1 MGDTKAPATITEKI
15 HYMESFLDLGQF
27 INGDKNSAE
36 QIRSYY
42 RTNHGAYRR
51 VHSKA
56 GFMHFHVSK
65 NGQFSPKDAYYQPD
79 VAARYIKPGDHV
91 LELGSGQ
98 GANAVYLAAKFPD
111 ATFIGLDLFPAKRE
125 DKLANLTIRQQDYST
140 MPDFA
145 DESFDVIYGIET
157 LVHLTHKEPVLREIR
172 RVLKPNGVFV
182 VFDYALSRRFEEFTP
197 ETQTAIALISKG
209 GNAAMIESVEE
220 WETHF
225 ANAGFSVVE
234 ADDLTREIMPDLKR
248 LQHKAA
254 HIMDHKF
261 RARVIFRM
269 MPKQYVTNI
278 LLGWLG
284 YDSAAEG
291 ANVYKEWI
299 LKKG

>member
-1 MGDTKAPATITEKI
+1 MGKTDVPTTIAEKI
-15 HYMESFLDLGQF
+15 HYMETFLDLDRY
-27 INGDKNSAE
+27 IKGDKNSRE
-36 QIRSYY
+36 EIVSYY
-42 RTNHGAYRR
+42 KTNHSAYRR

-65 NGQFSPKDAYYQPD
+65 NGEFSPEDACYQPD
-79 VAARYIKPGDHV
+79 VAARYIRPGDRV

-98 GANAVYLAAKFPD
+98 GANAVYLASKFPG

-125 DKLANLTIRQQDYST
+125 DTLANLTIRRQDYST
-140 MPDFA
+140 MPDFE

-157 LVHLTHKEPVLREIR
+157 LVHHTHKEPVLREIR
-172 RVLKPNGVFV
+172 RVLKPDGVFV
-182 VFDYALSRRFEEFTP
+182 VFDYALSRRLETFSP
-197 ETQTAIALISKG
+197 ERQTTVALISKG

-225 ANAGFSVVE
+225 ADAGFRITE
-234 ADDLTREIMPDLKR
+234 TDDLTKEIMPDLKR
-248 LQHKAA
+248 LQHKAG

-291 ANVYKEWI
+291 VNVYKEWI
-299 LKKG
+299 LKKE